1 MRLRTGL
8 VVTFAVLFTVVI
20 QTTLIAQ
27 LSVFTP
33 ELVTLVVILFALTR
47 IKPEVVLGIAFAT
60 GVVVDLVGSSLVGL
74 RAMVFTLVAFAALRT
89 RERAEI
95 GRVFTAVWAAALSL
109 LGFVL
114 LIFLGTVFGQASLM
128 GSDVLSRMLTI
139 PIANMILAALIG
151 PLFVRLVDRDSTALR
166 FT

>member
-114 LIFLGTVFGQASLM
+114 LVFLGTVFGQASLM

-151 PLFVRLVDRDSTALR
+151 PLFVRLVDRDATALR

>member
-114 LIFLGTVFGQASLM
+114 LVFLGTVFGQASLM